1 LGKVLNRF
9 HSRSRALPACSSH
22 EKTQNAQKAGAISIR
37 IQMVHEVKPMQSMLT
52 VILAIGVLG
61 VLVWLMIPTAS
72 TGNNRTGSTD
82 PFIDPDDS
90 YQIGLLVGMTGGS
103 VPDAAVMRFALQRF
117 QELYGRRATSTDIGI
132 VLGLIHTI
140 E

>member
-1 LGKVLNRF
+1 
-9 HSRSRALPACSSH
+9 
-22 EKTQNAQKAGAISIR
+22 
-37 IQMVHEVKPMQSMLT
+37 MQSIFLI
-52 VILAIGVLG
+52 ILAVGVLG
-61 VLVWLMIPTAS
+61 VFVWLMIPTATTS
-72 TGNNRTGSTD
+72 RDSEGSTE

-117 QELYGRRATSTDIGI
+117 QERYGRRATSTDIGT
-132 VLGLIHTI
+132 VLGLINSI